1 MRIKQARKVC
11 EPKWMPEEVIL
22 EHITTCSMYGAI
34 CADTLASSYSY
45 LTFHFSCRVSQKKKA
60 SEDQAQAQEPK
71 TTAVHHLGMDV
82 MAAVKIK
89 GLLRKR
95 RYMHAIIACRY
106 TGRRIFLR

>member
-1 MRIKQARKVC
+1 
-11 EPKWMPEEVIL
+11 
-22 EHITTCSMYGAI
+22 
-34 CADTLASSYSY
+34 
-45 LTFHFSCRVSQKKKA
+45 
-60 SEDQAQAQEPK
+60 
-71 TTAVHHLGMDV
+71 MDV